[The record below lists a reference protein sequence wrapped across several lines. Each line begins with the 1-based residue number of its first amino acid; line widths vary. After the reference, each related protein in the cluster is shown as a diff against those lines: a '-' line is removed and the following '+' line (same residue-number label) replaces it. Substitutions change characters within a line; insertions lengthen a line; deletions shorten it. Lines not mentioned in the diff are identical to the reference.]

1 MKIVF
6 QASLVLLDMLV
17 FRGVT
22 AGFVC
27 GTFVIFDPCMT
38 IWYEIFQEMDKGSFF
53 FSEMKWLESS

>member
-6 QASLVLLDMLV
+6 QASLVLLDMLA

-38 IWYEIFQEMDKGSFF
+38 I
-53 FSEMKWLESS
+53 